1 MADRFRNVSRRE
13 FVRAGAAAAGTLAIG
28 APFIRTARAQAPTFK
43 LGVITSLSGENIFG
57 GNLTRRGYDLWA
69 EVMNEKGGVEVGG
82 ERFKVEMFYG
92 DDQSNPAT
100 GADAAERL
108 IVQDEVCALFG
119 PYTSGSTI
127 AVQPICQKY
136 QVPMISGSAE
146 SPNVWKAKPEFNFGI
161 IPAVDTSSG
170 KSLGVLAQMAN
181 PQAAS
186 AAVIGVNE
194 PFSKETGEGFLQ
206 GAKDAGLEVVAYES
220 VPANADLT
228 PVISK
233 IAALNPDLLAVG
245 GHEEVLINVV
255 KAAKS
260 LNYRPKGLIMHYGV
274 TNPAY
279 AQTLGADADGTCGI
293 ALWLP
298 SVPYKDDVF
307 GTASD
312 YAERAH
318 NRWGNVPDYT
328 EAGCSASGLVFAD
341 AVKRLGKKP
350 SFSPEDRVA
359 LKDAIAETDIATF
372 YGPIKFE
379 TEGDHYHDNIQPVP
393 VLIQIKDGGTVAVG
407 PKEAA
412 AGELTYPLPAWN

>member
-1 MADRFRNVSRRE
+1 MSTRTRKLSRRR
-13 FVRAGAAAAGTLAIG
+13 FVQAGGAALGAAAVG
-28 APFIRTARAQAPTFK
+28 APFIRTGRAQAPTFK
-43 LGVITSLSGENIFG
+43 CGVITSLSGENIFG

-69 EVMNEKGGVEVGG
+69 EVMNELGGVEAGG

-108 IVQDEVCALFG
+108 IVQDEVCVLFG

-170 KSLGVLAQMAN
+170 KSLGVLANMGN
-181 PQAAS
+181 PAAAS

-220 VPANADLT
+220 VPSNADLT

-233 IAALNPDLLAVG
+233 IAALNPDILAVG

-255 KAAKS
+255 KVSKS
-260 LNYRPKGLIMHYGV
+260 LNFRPKGLIMHYGV
-274 TNPAY
+274 TNPAF
-279 AQTLGADADGTCGI
+279 AETLGADADGTCGI

-298 SVPYKDDVF
+298 TVPYRDDVF
-307 GTASD
+307 GTAAE
-312 YAERAH
+312 YAERAK
-318 NRWGNVPDYT
+318 NRWGDVPDYT
-328 EAGCSASGLVFAD
+328 EAACSASGLVFND

-350 SFSPEDRVA
+350 PYSQEDRVA
-359 LKDAIAETDIATF
+359 LKDAIAATDIMTC

-379 TEGDHYHDNIQPVP
+379 SEGDHYHDNIQPVP
-393 VLIQIKDGGTVAVG
+393 VLIQIRNGGSVAVG
-407 PKEAA
+407 PKESAA
-412 AGELTYPLPAWN
+412 EDLIYPLPAWS

>member
-1 MADRFRNVSRRE
+1 MSDKTRKVSRRQ
-13 FVRAGAAAAGTLAIG
+13 FMHAGAATLGTLAVG
-28 APFIRTARAQAPTFK
+28 APFIRTSRAQAPTFK
-43 LGVITSLSGENIFG
+43 CGVITSLSGENIFG

-69 EVMNEKGGVEVGG
+69 EVMNEQGGVEVAG
-82 ERFKVEMFYG
+82 ERFMVEMFYG

-108 IVQDEVCALFG
+108 IVQNEVCVLFG

-161 IPAVDTSSG
+161 IPAVDTSAG
-170 KSLGVLAQMAN
+170 KSLGVLAQMSN
-181 PQAAS
+181 PKAAS

-220 VPANADLT
+220 VPASADLT

-233 IAALNPDLLAVG
+233 IAALSPDLLAVG

-255 KAAKS
+255 KASKS

-274 TNPAY
+274 TNPAF
-279 AQTLGADADGTCGI
+279 AQELGADADGTCGI

-298 SVPYKDDVF
+298 NVPYRDDIF
-307 GTASD
+307 GTAAE
-312 YAERAH
+312 YAERAR

-328 EAGCSASGLVFAD
+328 EAACSASGLVFND

-350 SFSPEDRVA
+350 PYTQEDRVA
-359 LKDAIAETDIATF
+359 LKDAIAATDITTF

-379 TEGDHYHDNIQPVP
+379 SEGDHYHDNIQPVP
-393 VLIQIKDGGTVAVG
+393 VLIQIKNGATAAVG
-407 PKEAA
+407 PKESAED
-412 AGELTYPLPAWN
+412 ELTYPLPAWS